1 MTVLLKDPNAALD
14 YSVDWSAYLEAGE
27 TLAGSAWQIDPAG
40 ELAYTAASFDAA
52 SATATLSGG
61 VIGHVYRVTNRIT
74 TSLGRIDDR
83 SFILRVE
90 DQ

>member
-1 MTVLLKDPNAALD
+1 MTVLLKDPNASLD
-14 YSVDWSAYLEAGE
+14 YSVDWSTYLEAGE

-40 ELAYTAASFDAA
+40 ALAYAAVSFGAT

-61 VIGHVYRVTNRIT
+61 TVGHVYRVTNRVT

>member
-1 MTVLLKDPNAALD
+1 MTVLLKDPNASLN
-14 YSVDWSAYLEAGE
+14 YSVDWSSYLEAGE
-27 TLAGSAWQIDPAG
+27 TLAGSTWQIEPNG
-40 ELAYTAASFDAA
+40 ELAYASASFDAA

-61 VIGHVYRVTNRIT
+61 AIGHVYRVTNRIT

>member
-1 MTVLLKDPNAALD
+1 MTVLLKDPNASLD
-14 YSVDWSAYLEAGE
+14 YSVDWSTYLEVGE

-40 ELAYTAASFDAA
+40 ELAYGAASFGAT

-61 VIGHVYRVTNRIT
+61 VVGHVYRVSNRVT